1 MPHHYVQHANARQE
15 AFSWYLGA
23 PPSADEARRYF
34 ASKAIGDP
42 AHRALYA
49 EALDIFLATCW
60 KITPPGQQEQP
71 SDKHA

>member
-1 MPHHYVQHANARQE
+1 MPNHYIQHANARQL

-23 PPSADEARRYF
+23 PPSADDARNHF
-34 ASKAIGDP
+34 ASKAISDP

-60 KITPPGQQEQP
+60 KVSPPSQEQIR
-71 SDKHA
+71 DKHV